1 MIVYRHDFKNAEDV
15 IAQFTA
21 PSDALD
27 DAKVLFAD
35 YTYED
40 YSGSATVIF
49 EKDGKL
55 WEVNGSHCSCYGL
68 EGQWAPEETT
78 WEAIAIRGDDDLA
91 ALAKQKSGGSDAVN

>member
-1 MIVYRHDFKNAEDV
+1 MVVYQNDFKDVEDV
-15 IAQFTA
+15 IAQFAA
-21 PSDALD
+21 PEDALTG
-27 DAKVLFAD
+27 AEVFFAD

-68 EGQWAPEETT
+68 EGQWQPEETS
-78 WEAIAIRGDDDLA
+78 WEAIAIRGDEGLA
-91 ALAKQKSGGSDAVN
+91 ALAKEKLGGENHGQ